1 MSDSE
6 PPNQVVRNIGLLAT
20 AQAIHMSAQSIT
32 TVIAGLIGY
41 SLAPD
46 KTLATM
52 PFSAQVVGTLLMTI
66 PASLILKRIGRK
78 RGFTLGALIGCVGAL
93 VGMAA
98 VFRADFWLLSIGHLI
113 FGFSVPFQGYY
124 RFAAADSAP
133 PGWQSRAISWT
144 LAGGVIAAFAGP
156 NLATWSREWFSPV
169 LFGGCYLAMACL
181 TLMLALTL
189 QWLRL
194 PPPRPIEA
202 GRAAPPARPL
212 RRILSQPKAVAAVI
226 SAAVGFSS
234 MTFLMVATPLAMVEC
249 DFGFADAA
257 FVIQWHALAMFG
269 PSFFTGSLIAR
280 FGAPSVILAG
290 LVANLLCLSMT
301 LSGVDLH
308 NFLAGLVLLGIGWNF
323 MYIAGTALLTQCYTS
338 SEWEKTQSANDFLV
352 YAMVAAASF
361 ASGAAQAA
369 LGWTAVNLS
378 LLPGLAVTL
387 MALAYLARVDRA
399 AMRAA

>member
-1 MSDSE
+1 
-6 PPNQVVRNIGLLAT
+6 LAT